1 MKIVNPSE
9 SISTIISV
17 LDGAKKYVVLVTPYT
32 NLNGWQN
39 LEDAIN
45 NAVKRGVEVSYY
57 VREKEGVPGTEK
69 LDAVIYEVPNLHSK
83 MFYSENKAVIGSAHL
98 KYNEDIN
105 WTYVLDLENEII
117 EMKNFFEKNIKP
129 FAVKNKQL

>member
-1 MKIVNPSE
+1 MKIVNPQE

-17 LDGAKKYVVLVTPYT
+17 IEGAKKYVVLVSPYT
-32 NLNGWQN
+32 DLNGWQN
-39 LEDAIN
+39 LENAIN
-45 NAVKRGVEVSYY
+45 NAAKRGIEVSYY

-69 LDAVIYEVPNLHSK
+69 LDATIYEVPNLHSK
-83 MFYSENKAVIGSAHL
+83 MFYSESKAVIGSAHL

-105 WTYVLDLENEII
+105 WTYILNLPNEVA

-129 FAVKNKQL
+129 LAVKK

>member
-1 MKIVNPSE
+1 MKIVNPQE

-17 LDGAKKYVVLVTPYT
+17 IEGAKKYVVLVTPYT

-57 VREKEGVPGTEK
+57 VREEEGVPGTEK
-69 LDAVIYEVPNLHSK
+69 LDAIIYEVPNLHSK

-105 WTYVLDLENEII
+105 WTYILNLPNEVA
-117 EMKNFFEKNIKP
+117 EMKDFFEKNIKP
-129 FAVKNKQL
+129 LGIKK